1 MRLVQRPTALADRD
15 AIMDDV
21 AGDNPAVAVELDD
34 AFEEKAELAR
44 QRPALNRAGENAWHL

>member
-1 MRLVQRPTALADRD
+1 LADRD
-15 AIMDDV
+15 AIMDDI